1 MYCLILSTISIP
13 CVYFLSTPL
22 HIVDNLF
29 IFDSIRKKRVR
40 TCAQLV
46 PEKNGYDGF
55 LDYSLAAAATLS
67 TAVWY

>member
-1 MYCLILSTISIP
+1 M
-13 CVYFLSTPL
+13 STPL

-29 IFDSIRKKRVR
+29 IFDNIRKKRVR

-55 LDYSLAAAATLS
+55 LDYSLAAVATLS